1 MFRVHKNMIVIVW
14 ILMSLAAC
22 LSSTNKALSP
32 PHYDLAK
39 PEKFFMPAS
48 LLEISGITFHNG
60 NSDTVYAIQDEEGRL
75 FRLAWHEKKQF
86 NVKFGKKGDYEDVT
100 MLKDKV
106 IVLKSNGVLY
116 SFPFNERVYEE
127 AENVHEV
134 KHVLPEGDEYE
145 GVYADEASGKIYV
158 LCKNCMA
165 DDSKKAV
172 TGYILQGNDA
182 VQLAGQFT
190 IGVSQIKAIEGKV
203 KRGFRPSGLAQNP
216 ITKEWFIISAVN
228 KFLVVTDSNWQV
240 KEVYTL
246 NGNTFNQPEGIAF
259 DKSGNLYISNEG
271 DDLSEGNILKF
282 VRKEN

>member
-1 MFRVHKNMIVIVW
+1 
-14 ILMSLAAC
+14 
-22 LSSTNKALSP
+22 
-32 PHYDLAK
+32 
-39 PEKFFMPAS
+39 
-48 LLEISGITFHNG
+48 
-60 NSDTVYAIQDEEGRL
+60 
-75 FRLAWHEKKQF
+75 
-86 NVKFGKKGDYEDVT
+86 
-100 MLKDKV
+100 
-106 IVLKSNGVLY
+106 
-116 SFPFNERVYEE
+116 
-127 AENVHEV
+127 
-134 KHVLPEGDEYE
+134 
-145 GVYADEASGKIYV
+145 
-158 LCKNCMA
+158 MA

-172 TGYILQGNDA
+172 TGYILQGNDT

-190 IGVSQIKAIEGKV
+190 IDVLQIKAIEGKV